1 MSSLI
6 PSSFKTT
13 HTTTTLLVA
22 VLLGL
27 FLSSKYLG
35 KSENFT
41 CTPDIYDHTYKTVV
55 KTKQLDARDTE
66 TLMARNPKY
75 VNQSIVP
82 LGPADIPDTTYFT
95 SYSAQGDLLGY
106 IKMAHTEQMMAKLI
120 DQGMYEQE
128 LFGFSG
134 WRGLHIYEA
143 VALNDQILHK
153 LFKRAV
159 HALKQDRG
167 RYYLSILCTTEGLAK
182 NLIDNFRFILALKE
196 PSRRFYNSTLYT
208 LVYYK

>member
-1 MSSLI
+1 MSFI
-6 PSSFKTT
+6 PS
-13 HTTTTLLVA
+13 HTTLLVA
-22 VLLGL
+22 AAAVLLSL
-27 FLSSKYLG
+27 YFLGGGGG
-35 KSENFT
+35 KSSENFT
-41 CTPDIYDHTYKTVV
+41 CTPDIYDHSYKTVV
-55 KTKQLDARDTE
+55 KTKQLDARDTQ

-75 VNQSIVP
+75 ANQSIVP
-82 LGPADIPDTTYFT
+82 LGPTDIPDTTYLT
-95 SYSAQGDLLGY
+95 AYSAQGDLLGY
-106 IKMAHTEQMMAKLI
+106 IKMTHTEQMMAKLI

-153 LFKRAV
+153 LFKRAI

-182 NLIDNFRFILALKE
+182 NLIDNFRFILSLKE

>member
-1 MSSLI
+1 MPLSSLV
-6 PSSFKTT
+6 FTA
-13 HTTTTLLVA
+13 VA
-22 VLLGL
+22 VVLLGL
-27 FLSSKYLG
+27 YFLGGG
-35 KSENFT
+35 KSAENFT
-41 CTPDIYDHTYKTVV
+41 CTPDIYDHTYKSVV

-66 TLMARNPKY
+66 VLLARNPKF

-82 LGPADIPDTTYFT
+82 LGPTDIPDTTYLT

-106 IKMAHTEQMMAKLI
+106 IKMANTEQMMAKLI

-143 VALNDQILHK
+143 VGLNDQILHK
-153 LFKRAV
+153 LLKRAI
-159 HALKQDRG
+159 HTLKQDRG

-182 NLIDNFRFILALKE
+182 NLIDNFRFILTLKE

>member
-1 MSSLI
+1 MSLI
-6 PSSFKTT
+6 PS
-13 HTTTTLLVA
+13 HTTLLVA
-22 VLLGL
+22 AAVLLSLYVLGG
-27 FLSSKYLG
+27 G
-35 KSENFT
+35 KSAENFT

-55 KTKQLDARDTE
+55 KTKQLDVRDTQ
-66 TLMARNPKY
+66 TLLARNPKY
-75 VNQSIVP
+75 ANHSIVP
-82 LGPADIPDTTYFT
+82 LDPTTDIPDTTYFT

-153 LFKRAV
+153 LFKRAI
-159 HALKQDRG
+159 HALKQDRD
-167 RYYLSILCTTEGLAK
+167 RYYLSILCLTESLAK
-182 NLIDNFRFILALKE
+182 TLIDNFRFILTLKE
-196 PSRRFYNSTLYT
+196 PSRRFYNATLYT

>member
-1 MSSLI
+1 MT
-6 PSSFKTT
+6 F
-13 HTTTTLLVA
+13 HTTALLVA

-27 FLSSKYLG
+27 FFSSKYLLPQ
-35 KSENFT
+35 SERFT

-55 KTKQLDARDTE
+55 KTKQLDTHHTT
-66 TLMARNPKY
+66 TLMARYPKY

-82 LGPADIPDTTYFT
+82 LGSTDIAGTVYLTA
-95 SYSAQGDLLGY
+95 YSAKGDLLGY
-106 IKMAHTEQMMAKLI
+106 LKMAQTEQFMAKLI
-120 DQGMYEQE
+120 YLGMYEQE

-143 VALNDQILHK
+143 VALNDHILHK
-153 LFKRAV
+153 LFKRAI
-159 HALKQDRG
+159 HALKQDTG
-167 RYYLSILCTTEGLAK
+167 RYYLSILCTTESLGK
-182 NLIDNFRFILALKE
+182 TLIDNFRFILTLKE